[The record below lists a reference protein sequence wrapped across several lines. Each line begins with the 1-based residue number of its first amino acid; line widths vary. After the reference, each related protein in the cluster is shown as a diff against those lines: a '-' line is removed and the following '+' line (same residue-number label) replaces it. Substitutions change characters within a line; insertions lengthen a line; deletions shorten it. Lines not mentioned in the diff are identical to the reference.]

1 MTEQL
6 QRKRAPRNTLNPEL
20 IVRTALELMD
30 AEGVDSFGMRGLAKR
45 LGVGPMALYTYFR
58 GRDELLDAVR
68 DHAMALNPIQLGGDT
83 WQERVRLT
91 CRGIRGMM
99 LAHPCLVQLFTAR
112 PLAGHEVPHA
122 VEALL
127 SMLRAAGFD
136 RDAAARAYLTL
147 FNHVLGVAAWEVQLS
162 RQLADREGRRQLRE
176 TMDSLS
182 RARYPTLVD
191 LVPELNRSNG
201 DAQYEFGLDLLIT
214 GLERVLAQREAGP
227 GAP

>member
-20 IVRTALELMD
+20 IVRTALDLLD
-30 AEGVDSFGMRGLAKR
+30 AEGVESFGMRALAKQ

-58 GRDELLDAVR
+58 GRDELFDAVR
-68 DHAMALNPIQLGGDT
+68 DHAMAEHPVRAEGET
-83 WQERVRLT
+83 WQQRVRVACLA
-91 CRGIRGMM
+91 IRDMM

-127 SMLRAAGFD
+127 SVLRAAGFD
-136 RDAAARAYLTL
+136 REAAVRAYLTL

-162 RQLADREGRRQLRE
+162 RQLADPAGRRALRE
-176 TMDSLS
+176 TLDGLS
-182 RARYPTLVD
+182 RTRYPTLVD
-191 LVPELNRSNG
+191 LVPELNRSG
-201 DAQYEFGLDLLIT
+201 GPAQYEFGLDLLIS
-214 GLERVLAQREAGP
+214 GLEQVLARREAGP
-227 GAP
+227 GA